1 MAKISAE
8 QLLAKVKTG
17 RNNTGTFHDGRIQI
31 YIDEVKQYLLDAG
44 VPAAV
49 LETDAVV
56 GIVTIGVDN
65 LMEEGVLS
73 DYFMQRAIQL
83 RNKPVSEEA
92 SG

>member
-1 MAKISAE
+1 MAKLTPE
-8 QLLAKVKTG
+8 ELLAKVKQG
-17 RNNTGTFHDGRIQI
+17 RNNTGTYHDDRIGI

-49 LETDAVV
+49 LETDRVV

-65 LMEEGVLS
+65 LMEEGALS
-73 DYFMQRAIQL
+73 DYFKQRAIQL
-83 RNKPVSEEA
+83 RNTPVHEEG

>member
-1 MAKISAE
+1 MKISKD
-8 QLLAKVKTG
+8 QLLERVKTA
-17 RNNTGTFHDGRIQI
+17 RNITGEYHDGRIGI
-31 YIDEVKQYLLDAG
+31 YIDEVKQYLLGAG

-49 LETDAVV
+49 LETEAVV
-56 GIVTIGVDN
+56 GIVSIGVDN

-83 RNKPVSEEA
+83 RLAPVTEEA

>member
-1 MAKISAE
+1 MKISRE
-8 QLLAKVKTG
+8 ILLERVKTA
-17 RNNTGTFHDGRIQI
+17 RNITGEYHDGRIGI
-31 YIDEVKQYLLDAG
+31 YIDEVKQYLLGAG

-56 GIVTIGVDN
+56 GVVTIGVDN

-73 DYFMQRAIQL
+73 DYFRQRAIQL
-83 RNKPVSEEA
+83 RLAPVSEEA

>member
-8 QLLAKVKTG
+8 ELLAAVKTA
-17 RNNTGTFHDGRIQI
+17 RNETGNFHDGRISVFI
-31 YIDEVKQYLLDAG
+31 NEVKQYLLGAG

-56 GIVTIGVDN
+56 GIVAIGVDN
-65 LMEEGVLS
+65 LMEEGALS
-73 DYFMQRAIQL
+73 DYFKQRAIQL
-83 RNKPVSEEA
+83 RNTPVKEA

>member
-1 MAKISAE
+1 MKISAE
-8 QLLAKVKTG
+8 QLLERVKTA
-17 RNNTGTFHDGRIQI
+17 RNMTGEYHDGRIGI
-31 YIDEVKQYLLDAG
+31 YIDEVKQYLLGAG

-65 LMEEGVLS
+65 LMEDGALS
-73 DYFMQRAIQL
+73 DYFKQRAIQL
-83 RNKPVSEEA
+83 RLTPAQEEA

>member
-31 YIDEVKQYLLDAG
+31 YIDEVKQYLLDSG

-73 DYFMQRAIQL
+73 DYFVQRAIQL
-83 RNKPVSEEA
+83 RNKPIPKEA